1 MSGGPSHAPNLE
13 ELTDERLA
21 EKCRGPDC
29 EAYFRQLVKRH
40 EARIFSYAFAKL
52 GHYQEAEE
60 VVQDSFIRIHR
71 SLGRYDPSRPF
82 PPWIHAIVSRTI
94 ARQWRYLGRWRKLL
108 SVEPMD
114 EASAD
119 DIDPSSSGNPDIWRL
134 AAKILSHRDFS
145 LLWLHY
151 GEDQRL
157 GEAALQLGISETAA
171 RTALHRSRKKLK
183 SKLSS
188 DPLGSALCLEH
199 STKTFP

>member
-1 MSGGPSHAPNLE
+1 MSGGPSNTPTTE
-13 ELTDERLA
+13 ELADEVLA
-21 EKCRGPDC
+21 ERCRGPNS
-29 EAYFRQLVKRH
+29 ETYFRQLVKRH
-40 EARIFSYAFAKL
+40 EAWIFSYAYAKL
-52 GHYQEAEE
+52 GNYHEAEE

-71 SLGRYDPSRPF
+71 SLRRYDPSRPVR
-82 PPWIHAIVSRTI
+82 PWIHAIVSRTI

-108 SVEPMD
+108 SIAPMD
-114 EASAD
+114 EAPAD
-119 DIDPSSSGNPDIWRL
+119 DIDLSSSGDPDIWRL

-151 GEDQRL
+151 GEDQRI